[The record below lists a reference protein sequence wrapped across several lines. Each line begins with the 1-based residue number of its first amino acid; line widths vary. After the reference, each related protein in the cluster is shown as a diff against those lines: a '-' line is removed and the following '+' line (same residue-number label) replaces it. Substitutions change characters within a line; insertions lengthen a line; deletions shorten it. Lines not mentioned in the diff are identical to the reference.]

1 MREQVKETIKKLVI
15 AAVAVAV
22 VSSILSAVV
31 KTVRDHER
39 GEDTVVVPTKTIEQV
54 VDWFLCKLHNWLY

>member
-15 AAVAVAV
+15 TTIALAVAG
-22 VSSILSAVV
+22 SILSAVV

-54 VDWFLCKLHNWLY
+54 VDWFLCKMHHWLC